1 MTTEYID
8 MTKVSN
14 EATLIVEDG
23 ALKTT
28 GAVSFPSSGLSVAI
42 TTNPVPISG
51 DVTITTNPVPMSE
64 AWRAALTQNESAG
77 SNKLFTVPAATE
89 WQILAV
95 WAELTSAGVSGNRQ
109 VGIQILD
116 SESDVTGRVEA
127 GATQAS
133 GITRNYLFAPGLP
146 DLIAFRDTDLLLT
159 PFPPTFILAAGES
172 IRVWDN
178 KVIASGLD
186 TLNVQ
191 LRYAYRSV

>member
-1 MTTEYID
+1 MTTQYID

-28 GAVSFPSSGLSVAI
+28 GSISTVSGELSVAI
-42 TTNPVPISG
+42 TTNPVP
-51 DVTITTNPVPMSE
+51 MSE
-64 AWRAALTQNESAG
+64 SWRGTLTQDEAAG
-77 SNKLFTVPAATE
+77 SDKLFTVPAATE
-89 WQILAV
+89 WQILSV
-95 WAELTSAGVSGNRQ
+95 WAELTSGGVSGNRQ

-159 PFPPTFILAAGES
+159 PFPPTFILAAGEG